1 VLRAALKYSSTPL
14 ESLSV
19 VVINVELDIPD
30 WKRIRDE
37 LRNLR
42 SRNGPTRL
50 QDSVPTER
58 ERLEGY
64 RCDGGEATEGDAKKD
79 RPQGVARLGKST
91 YSTNEKATSARSET
105 HQARSRDED
114 EDI

>member
-19 VVINVELDIPD
+19 VVINVELEIPD

-37 LRNLR
+37 LHNLR
-42 SRNGPTRL
+42 SRNGSARL
-50 QDSVPTER
+50 QDSVSTER

-64 RCDGGEATEGDAKKD
+64 RCDGGETAEGDAKKD

-91 YSTNEKATSARSET
+91 HSANEKATPARSET
-105 HQARSRDED
+105 HQA
-114 EDI
+114 